1 MKKDKYE
8 QLKPEAFQYE
18 ETMPTKLFSA
28 FASMAGIFGILIM
41 LGLLILFIMFVLA
54 LCSQVPNLV

>member
-18 ETMPTKLFSA
+18 GERLTPTLLFA
-28 FASMAGIFGILIM
+28 CVASTVVMFGF
-41 LGLLILFIMFVLA
+41 LILFVMFF
-54 LCSQVPNLV
+54 C